1 MTSSVDP
8 HAPDHSEGI
17 HLPKPSVTPL
27 IFGLGFALLAFSFI
41 LTTYW
46 LSAVG
51 LGVMLLA
58 AGLWLWGNLRER
70 AHGTET
76 PVVAAKFAMWCFLG
90 TEVVIFGALIG
101 RVLGIWI
108 ADPEAHTILTEPL
121 PSLLLVSVNT
131 FILLVS
137 SLFVVLGLDSIQ
149 QGNRS
154 GLITW
159 FALTALLGAAFL
171 GIQAYEYNKLVHEGL
186 TISSSQFGSAFFLL
200 TGNHGLHVLIG
211 VIWCVVVI
219 LNAVRG
225 TYSAQTHMGVEIFGL
240 YWHFVDV
247 VWIIIFTLVYLI

>member
-8 HAPDHSEGI
+8 HAGDHPEGI

-27 IFGLGFALLAFSFI
+27 IFGLGFALLAFGFI
-41 LTTYW
+41 LTVYW

-51 LGVMLLA
+51 LGVMVLA
-58 AGLWLWGNLRER
+58 VGLWLWGNIRER

-76 PVVAAKFAMWCFLG
+76 PVVAAKFGMWCFLG
-90 TEVVIFGALIG
+90 TEIIIFGALIG
-101 RVLGIWI
+101 RVLGIWM
-108 ADPEAHTILTEPL
+108 ANPEAHTILTEPL

-131 FILLVS
+131 FVLLIS

-149 QGNRS
+149 QGNRN
-154 GLITW
+154 GLVMW
-159 FALTALLGAAFL
+159 FALTALLGVAFL
-171 GIQAYEYNKLVHEGL
+171 GIQGYEYNKLVHEGL
-186 TISSSQFGSAFFLL
+186 TISSSQFGSAFYFL

-211 VIWCVVVI
+211 VIWCAVVVI
-219 LNAVRG
+219 NALRG
-225 TYSAQTHMGVEIFGL
+225 SYSPQAHMGVEIFGL

>member
-1 MTSSVDP
+1 MSSVDP
-8 HAPDHSEGI
+8 HPAEHSEGI
-17 HLPKPSVTPL
+17 HLPKPSVSPL
-27 IFGLGFALLAFSFI
+27 IFGLGFAIMAFGFI
-41 LTTYW
+41 LAEYW
-46 LSAVG
+46 LSGAG

-58 AGLWLWGNLRER
+58 VGLWLWGNLRER

-90 TEVVIFGALIG
+90 TEVIIFGALIG
-101 RVLGIWI
+101 RVLAIWLSE
-108 ADPEAHTILTEPL
+108 PEAHAILTEPL

-149 QGNRS
+149 QDNRR
-154 GLITW
+154 GLVLW
-159 FALTALLGAAFL
+159 FSLTAVLGLAFL
-171 GIQAYEYNKLVHEGL
+171 GVQAYEYNKLVHEGL
-186 TISSSQFGSAFFLL
+186 TITSSQFGSAFYFL

-211 VIWCVVVI
+211 VIWCAVVVA
-219 LNAVRG
+219 NALRG
-225 TYSAQTHMGVEIFGL
+225 TYSAQAHMGVEVFGL